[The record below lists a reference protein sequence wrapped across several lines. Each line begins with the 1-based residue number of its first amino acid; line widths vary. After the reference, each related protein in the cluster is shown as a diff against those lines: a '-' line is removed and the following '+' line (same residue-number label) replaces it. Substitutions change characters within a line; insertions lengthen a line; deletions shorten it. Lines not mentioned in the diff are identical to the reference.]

1 MLLPSP
7 SLICPFRIFP
17 GTLATPPF
25 LYALPRSQPAVPS
38 PIVVF
43 MPGSVLDIQDAP
55 ANSSQ
60 HVQVLMKD
68 VLNLQQVLCYLGPL
82 GTKEA
87 RKGTLLSIFPAGK
100 MVLTVAYL
108 ERS

>member
-1 MLLPSP
+1 
-7 SLICPFRIFP
+7 
-17 GTLATPPF
+17 
-25 LYALPRSQPAVPS
+25 
-38 PIVVF
+38 

-55 ANSSQ
+55 TNSSQ

-82 GTKEA
+82 GAKEV

-108 ERS
+108 ERSEHEDSTLLSELGSPELYGLV